1 MVKTVLSL
9 TLLGT
14 LLTTSVAQAATADSV
29 RTSLM
34 TATGLIADAV
44 EPSPVKGIWEV
55 QIQGRI
61 FYVDDEAKYV
71 LAGANII
78 ETATQ
83 KNLTNERLR
92 EIARE
97 NWSKWP
103 LKDAVKQVYGKGER
117 QIVVFSDANCQY
129 CRAMESVWE
138 QVGNLTVYTFITP
151 LIRGG
156 KDQPRNR
163 VLERSVRRLARLD
176 GRGQDARSGAHD
188 VRQERFGPESSD
200 GPQARHHRGAHVLLP
215 ERGPHDGG
223 HVGQP
228 ARKAAHRDGGK
239 LIPQGQNPKEEGAFR
254 PLYFW
259 VGASHSLASSGRRPF
274 GISTQA
280 RASLFW
286 RPALAPA
293 SSPNPQK

>member
-103 LKDAVKQVYGKGER
+103 LQDAVKQVYGKGER

-151 LIRGG
+151 LIRGE
-156 KDQPRNR
+156 KINR
-163 VLERSVRRLARLD
+163 EIVC
-176 GRGQDARSGAHD
+176 
-188 VRQERFGPESSD
+188 SSD
-200 GPQARHHRGAHVLLP
+200 PS
-215 ERGPHDGG
+215 
-223 HVGQP
+223 
-228 ARKAAHRDGGK
+228 AAWHAWMGEGK
-239 LIPQGQNPKEEGAFR
+239 MP
-254 PLYFW
+254 
-259 VGASHSLASSGRRPF
+259 
-274 GISTQA
+274 
-280 RASLFW
+280 
-286 RPALAPA
+286 APA
-293 SSPNPQK
+293 PMTCDKSVLDRNLQMVRKLGITGAPTFFFPSGDRMTGAMSAMQLEKLLAATAGS

>member
-103 LKDAVKQVYGKGER
+103 LQDAVKQVYGKGER

-138 QVGNLTVYTFITP
+138 QVGNLTVYTFIVP
-151 LIRGG
+151 MIRGE
-156 KDQPRNR
+156 RNNR
-163 VLERSVRRLARLD
+163 EIVCSKNPSEAWHAWMGQGVAPAPAPVGCDASVLERNLRLSSRFNITGAPTFFFPSGYRHTGAVTAVEFNRLLD
-176 GRGQDARSGAHD
+176 Q
-188 VRQERFGPESSD
+188 Q
-200 GPQARHHRGAHVLLP
+200 
-215 ERGPHDGG
+215 
-223 HVGQP
+223 
-228 ARKAAHRDGGK
+228 
-239 LIPQGQNPKEEGAFR
+239 
-254 PLYFW
+254 
-259 VGASHSLASSGRRPF
+259 
-274 GISTQA
+274 
-280 RASLFW
+280 
-286 RPALAPA
+286 
-293 SSPNPQK
+293 

>member
-14 LLTTSVAQAATADSV
+14 LLTTSAVQAATADSV

-103 LKDAVKQVYGKGER
+103 LQDAVKQVYGKGER

-129 CRAMESVWE
+129 CRAMENVWE

-151 LIRGG
+151 LIRGE
-156 KDQPRNR
+156 KINR
-163 VLERSVRRLARLD
+163 EIVC
-176 GRGQDARSGAHD
+176 
-188 VRQERFGPESSD
+188 SSD
-200 GPQARHHRGAHVLLP
+200 PS
-215 ERGPHDGG
+215 
-223 HVGQP
+223 
-228 ARKAAHRDGGK
+228 AAWHAWMGEGK
-239 LIPQGQNPKEEGAFR
+239 MP
-254 PLYFW
+254 
-259 VGASHSLASSGRRPF
+259 
-274 GISTQA
+274 
-280 RASLFW
+280 
-286 RPALAPA
+286 APA
-293 SSPNPQK
+293 PMTCDKSVLDRNLQMVRKLGITGAPRPRIFIMRAARNGLKIVSRMLL

>member
-14 LLTTSVAQAATADSV
+14 LLTTSAAQAATADSV

-103 LKDAVKQVYGKGER
+103 LQDAVKQVYGKGER

-151 LIRGG
+151 LI
-156 KDQPRNR
+156 
-163 VLERSVRRLARLD
+163 LERSFGRLARLD
-176 GRGQDARSGAHD
+176 GRRQDARSGAHD
-188 VRQERFGPESSD
+188 VRQERVGPESSD

-223 HVGQP
+223 HVGHA
-228 ARKAAHRDGGK
+228 ARKATHRDGGK
-239 LIPQGQNPKEEGAFR
+239 LISSGRNQKEEGAFR
-254 PLYFW
+254 PLRFLAA
-259 VGASHSLASSGRRPF
+259 ASHSFASSGRRPF